1 MNLRFF
7 RYNLGKFNII
17 SSRINI
23 MRWSIFG
30 EMFYI
35 TQFFIN
41 SVIDL
46 MTSKISHVIKL
57 LLLVKNDLDL

>member
-1 MNLRFF
+1 MNLKFF

-35 TQFFIN
+35 PQFFIN